1 MAQRIRVGNPD
12 WESVFRQAKLSP
24 KKRKKGRLF
33 MFKEFSV
40 GLETSPG
47 SLNVLCMVLIKK
59 NIEKRRSGSAFGSGV
74 DPD

>member
-1 MAQRIRVGNPD
+1 
-12 WESVFRQAKLSP
+12 
-24 KKRKKGRLF
+24 

-40 GLETSPG
+40 GLETSRG
-47 SLNVLCMVLIKK
+47 ALNVLCRVLIKK